1 MKNKWMFI
9 AIAFIAI
16 CLSNEVKAQTPAA
29 NSSVSGLVV
38 DADSLYSMPGVN
50 VYLLDANKKTVYKT
64 VTNQKGLFAFAN
76 VSKGFYQIRTATQG
90 YKVMISKKFEVAAG
104 PQKYNYKLKI
114 RNLEKGDIDID
125 MDYNEYLDLLEDRQ
139 ELNDDK

>member
-16 CLSNEVKAQTPAA
+16 CLSNEVKAQTPATNA
-29 NSSVSGLVV
+29 SVSGLVI
-38 DADSLYSMPGVN
+38 DADSLYSMSGVN
-50 VYLLDANKKTVYKT
+50 VYLLDANKKMVFKT
-64 VTNQKGLFAFAN
+64 VTNQKGLFAFAS
-76 VSKGFYQIRTATQG
+76 VPKGYYQIRTAIQG
-90 YKVMISKKFEVAAG
+90 YKVMISKKFEVVEGA
-104 PQKYNYKLKI
+104 QKYNYKLKI

-125 MDYNEYLDLLEDRQ
+125 MDYNEYLDLLEDRL